1 MAWALIPVA
10 FCLALFFWVFRPA
23 KLADIPAYSITPSV
37 AVTLEPG
44 QTFELFVTPITAA
57 EGKVEASFF
66 LVVDETAEPFR
77 PRNLEGD
84 PNRGLRF
91 RTTREDLFG
100 KRTGTF
106 ELVCIVARPEVTRD
120 FEAIAKRGHPGG
132 PGWQRLS
139 VPVTLTK
146 AAVSR

>member
-10 FCLALFFWVFRPA
+10 LCLGLFFWVFRPS
-23 KLADIPAYSITPSV
+23 KLAEIPAYSMTPNA

-44 QTFELFVTPITAA
+44 QTFELFVTPTSPAD
-57 EGKVEASFF
+57 GKIEASFF

-84 PNRGLRF
+84 PNHGLRF
-91 RTTREDLFG
+91 RSTREDLFG

-106 ELVCIVARPEVTRD
+106 QLVCIVARPEVTRD
-120 FEAIAKRGHPGG
+120 FEAIAKRGHADG
-132 PGWQRLS
+132 PGWQRLA
-139 VPVTLTK
+139 VPLTLTK
-146 AAVSR
+146 P